1 MEDKMEIRDIMK
13 LLYPLSLTSKLEIIS
28 RLTREIKTGLPVE
41 KEEKSVLL
49 NELYGSWKDIGD
61 DMIEDIMNSRTIS
74 GRDINF
80 G

>member
-1 MEDKMEIRDIMK
+1 MEIRDIMK